1 MSKITG
7 QIFGEGFALRVVSGM
22 LHGGNLIISWAT
34 GERAIGQLDYGY
46 DNSVPYRTPV
56 EYLEPGDPGYNPED
70 PIPLYERYHYRA
82 FPTTY
87 VDTEHFF
94 RVRARN
100 IAGRTLISPI
110 YSVYVPE
117 KMIIQSTVG
126 SLHVAIRSV
135 DPTIEATS
143 VQIPSTIIDSISIE
157 PDASDT
163 ISIEG
168 RAFIHPVNEEV
179 ASDQQTTTIGTNPT
193 LTVE

>member
-7 QIFGEGFALRVVSGM
+7 RIFGEGFALRVVSGM
-22 LHGGNLIISWAT
+22 LHNGNLIISWAT

-46 DNSVPYRTPV
+46 DSSVPYRTPV
-56 EYLEPGDPGYNPED
+56 EYLEPGEPGYNPD
-70 PIPLYERYHYRA
+70 QPMPLYERYHYRA

-87 VDTEHFF
+87 VDTEHYF

-117 KMIIQSTVG
+117 KMVIQSSVG
-126 SLHVAIRSV
+126 SLHVAIRSI
-135 DPTIEATS
+135 DPTIEGIATNA
-143 VQIPSTIIDSISIE
+143 PSTLIDSLSIDPDASDSISIE
-157 PDASDT
+157 GKAL
-163 ISIEG
+163 IQ
-168 RAFIHPVNEEV
+168 PVNDGT

-193 LTVE
+193 LKVE

>member
-7 QIFGEGFALRVVSGM
+7 RIFGECFALRVVSGM
-22 LHGGNLIISWAT
+22 LHNGNLIISWAT

-46 DNSVPYRTPV
+46 DSSVPYRTPV
-56 EYLEPGDPGYNPED
+56 EYLEPGEPGYNPD
-70 PIPLYERYHYRA
+70 QPMPLYERYHYRA

-87 VDTEHFF
+87 VDTEHYF

-117 KMIIQSTVG
+117 KMVIQSTIG
-126 SLHVAIRSV
+126 SLHVSIQSIDPMVEAIASSV
-135 DPTIEATS
+135 
-143 VQIPSTIIDSISIE
+143 PSTVIDSLSID
-157 PDASDT
+157 PDASDS

-168 RAFIHPVNEEV
+168 RALIQPVSDGT
-179 ASDQQTTTIGTNPT
+179 ASEQQTTTIGTNPT

>member
-7 QIFGEGFALRVVSGM
+7 RIFGEGFALRVVSGM

-70 PIPLYERYHYRA
+70 PMPLYERYHYRA

-135 DPTIEATS
+135 DPAIDATS
-143 VQIPSTIIDSISIE
+143 VQVPSTIIDSISIE

-168 RAFIHPVNEEV
+168 RAFIHSVNEAV